1 MDNKN
6 ESSLS
11 PILGLIAGIIAVS
24 SASLLIRFAQR
35 EAPSLVIAMYRMV
48 ISTAVLSPFFIKNA
62 FKEIASLER
71 KTKLLLLLSGTF
83 LALHFTFWITSL
95 EYTTVASSVVLVTTA
110 PLWVAILSPFFL
122 KEKLNRWIL
131 GGLAVSLIGSIVV
144 GLSGSCNFSTNG
156 LSCENLQ
163 TAFTGRIF
171 WGDLMALLG
180 AFLSGGYLMVGRK
193 IRGKVSLPTYIYA
206 VYGVSAIVLFLLVI
220 ITREKFI
227 GYSTETYVWMI
238 GLAVIPQLIG
248 HSVFNWA
255 LKYLSAAY
263 VSISLL
269 GEPIGTVILTMIFLH
284 ESPAVLE
291 IIGGILIL
299 LGIGLATFS
308 QRINDQK
315 EMAQI

>member
-1 MDNKN
+1 MDNKK

-11 PILGLIAGIIAVS
+11 PILGLVAGIFAVS

-35 EAPSLVIAMYRMV
+35 EAPSIVIAMYRMV
-48 ISTAVLSPFFIKNA
+48 ISAVVLSPFFLRKAI
-62 FKEIASLER
+62 KEIAPLDK
-71 KTKLLLLLSGTF
+71 KTKLLLTLSGTF

-110 PLWVAILSPFFL
+110 PLWVALFSPFFL
-122 KEKLNRWIL
+122 NEKLNKWIL

-144 GLSGSCNFSTNG
+144 GISGSCSFSTNG
-156 LSCENLQ
+156 FSCQNLKI
-163 TAFTGRIF
+163 AFTGRIF

-180 AFLSGGYLMVGRK
+180 AFLSGGYLMIGRK
-193 IRGKVSLPTYIYA
+193 VRGKVSLPTYIYS
-206 VYGVSAIVLFLLVI
+206 VYSVSAIVLLLLVI
-220 ITREKFI
+220 ITREKFT
-227 GYSTETYVWMI
+227 GYSTETYIWMI

-284 ESPAVLE
+284 ESPATLE
-291 IIGGILIL
+291 IIGGALILI
-299 LGIGLATFS
+299 GIGLATFS
-308 QRINDQK
+308 QRKN
-315 EMAQI
+315 

>member
-1 MDNKN
+1 MHNKN

-11 PILGLIAGIIAVS
+11 PILGLVAGIFAVS

-35 EAPSLVIAMYRMV
+35 EAPSIVIAMYRMA
-48 ISTAVLSPFFIKNA
+48 ISAVVLSPFFLRKAI
-62 FKEIASLER
+62 KEIALLDK
-71 KTKLLLLLSGTF
+71 KTKVLLALSGTF

-110 PLWVAILSPFFL
+110 PLWVALFSPFFL
-122 KEKLNRWIL
+122 NEKLNKWIL

-144 GLSGSCNFSTNG
+144 GISGSCSFSASG
-156 LSCENLQ
+156 FSCENLK

-193 IRGKVSLPTYIYA
+193 VRGKVSLPTYIYS
-206 VYGVSAIVLFLLVI
+206 VYSVSAIVLLLLVI
-220 ITREKFI
+220 ITREKI
-227 GYSTETYVWMI
+227 TGYSTETYIWMI

-284 ESPAVLE
+284 ESPATLE
-291 IIGGILIL
+291 IIGGALILI
-299 LGIGLATFS
+299 GIGLATFS
-308 QRINDQK
+308 QRKN
-315 EMAQI
+315 